1 METLFPSTI
10 IAHISAFK
18 AFFPANNFLY
28 FQGFMLS
35 YMLIGKSR
43 KCVTNIAKGCFYLD
57 KHISSIERFISQ
69 YQWDMNGVKATIF
82 QLIRDRLREELLV
95 CGAYLAWVDTT
106 MIPKVKGKMPAVQ
119 RWHNHSGNSDN
130 EGYIIG
136 HHWAIAGL
144 VSNVMLGGT
153 LTTICWPLLTSLI
166 SGHLNSLGFI
176 ATKDAKNSRVQA
188 MTFWDAVCPLVAQ
201 IHHLAERVHM
211 RVVADAYF
219 AKASFI
225 NPMLCMGVDVI
236 TRMRKDAV
244 GWDDPPPAPVGKKK
258 RGRTQVRGQEW
269 KISKLLY
276 VLPQEIVNVI
286 IYGKECD
293 LCVVVKDIWVRDV
306 CSQKVRVVI
315 IKNAKEPMILLSTD
329 LTLSAAQ
336 IIYIYALRF
345 SLELAIRDLKQHFG
359 IGDYQCHASLPI
371 NRFVGLSLIGF
382 CLWRLSLITDIEATW
397 LQSDD
402 QTSILSFTKIS
413 RAVRRFVLQ
422 GIFHKSASNADFNKD
437 TAIPNEMLRLVI

>member
-10 IAHISAFK
+10 IAYIAIFK
-18 AFFPANNFLY
+18 PFFPANNFLY
-28 FQGFMLS
+28 FRSFMLA

-43 KCVTNIAKGCFYLD
+43 KCVTNIAKSCFYLD
-57 KHISSIERFISQ
+57 KHISSMERFLSQ
-69 YQWDMNGVKATIF
+69 YQWDMSQIKRTLF
-82 QLIRDRLREELLV
+82 HLIKDRLGEELLV
-95 CGAYLAWVDTT
+95 FGAYLAWVDTT
-106 MIPKVKGKMPAVQ
+106 MICKVKGKMPGVQ
-119 RWHNHSGNSDN
+119 RLHNHSGNSDN

-136 HHWAIAGL
+136 HHWAISGL

-166 SGHLNSLGFI
+166 SGRLNPIGFI
-176 ATKDAKNSRVQA
+176 ATADARVQM
-188 MTFWDAVCPLVAQ
+188 MTFWDAVCPIVAQ
-201 IHHLAERVHM
+201 IHHFAGRVPM

-219 AKASFI
+219 SKASFI

-244 GWDDPPPAPVGKKK
+244 GWDDLPPTPIGKKK
-258 RGRTQVRGQEW
+258 RGRTQVRGNEW
-269 KISKLLY
+269 KLAKLLY

-286 IYGKECD
+286 TYGKECN
-293 LCVVVKDIWVRDV
+293 LCVVVKNLWIRDV

-315 IKNAKEPMILLSTD
+315 IKNTKGPMILLSTD

-336 IIYIYALRF
+336 IIHIYSLRF
-345 SLELAIRDLKQHFG
+345 PLELAIRDLKQHFG

-371 NRFVGLSLIGF
+371 CRFVELGLIGF
-382 CLWRLSLITDIEATW
+382 CLWRLSLIEDINAQW
-397 LQSDD
+397 LQIEE

-422 GIFHKSASNADFNKD
+422 DIFRKSASNANFNKD
-437 TAIPNEMLRLVI
+437 TSIPKEMLRLVI